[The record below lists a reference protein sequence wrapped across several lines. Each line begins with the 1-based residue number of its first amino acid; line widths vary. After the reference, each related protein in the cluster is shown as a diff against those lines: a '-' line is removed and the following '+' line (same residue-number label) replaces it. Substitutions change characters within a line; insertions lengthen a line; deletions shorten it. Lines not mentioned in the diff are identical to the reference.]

1 MPHVIVKLWPG
12 KTEAQKQNLT
22 DAIVRAVT
30 ETLNYGSDAVSV
42 GFDEIPAQDW
52 DARVFEPD
60 ILGKW
65 NDLTKEPGYGR
76 RPAGKEK

>member
-12 KTEAQKQNLT
+12 KTAAQKQELT
-22 DAIVRAVT
+22 NAIVRDATSV
-30 ETLNYGSDAVSV
+30 LNYGPNSVSV
-42 GFDEIPAQDW
+42 AFEEVPAHDW

-65 NDLTKEPGYGR
+65 TTLTKEPGYGR
-76 RPAGKEK
+76 RPGKED

>member
-12 KTEAQKQNLT
+12 KTESQKQSLT

-30 ETLNYGSDAVSV
+30 AALNYGPDAVSV

-65 NDLTKEPGYGR
+65 NSITKEPGYGR
-76 RPAGKEK
+76 RPTGKEK